1 MSALPMIHAQGME
14 PPPGQVLSA
23 PSSPQGCC
31 SLYVDA
37 QKATSDSQRRPRRS
51 TFSPEAVSLLL
62 PNSPPVSLILT
73 PLEKDGAGVRVARRL
88 RIDMALHS
96 ERGVPLCHCPP
107 PQLIAPIQQESLWV
121 DFLHQNET
129 FRGRRT
135 RVERM
140 DEVQRPVGKEI

>member
-31 SLYVDA
+31 SIYADTH
-37 QKATSDSQRRPRRS
+37 KATSDSQRNPRRS

-73 PLEKDGAGVRVARRL
+73 PLEKDGAGVRVACRL

-96 ERGVPLCHCPP
+96 EEGVPLRHPP

-121 DFLHQNET
+121 GFLHQSET

-135 RVERM
+135 
-140 DEVQRPVGKEI
+140 